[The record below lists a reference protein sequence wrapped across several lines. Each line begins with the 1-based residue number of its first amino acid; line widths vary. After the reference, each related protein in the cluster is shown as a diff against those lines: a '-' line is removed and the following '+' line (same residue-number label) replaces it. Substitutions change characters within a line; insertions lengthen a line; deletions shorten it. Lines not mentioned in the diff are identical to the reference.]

1 VRKAATMNDSNRLT
15 AFYADELRLEREQ
28 VTRRSRG
35 NGAPP
40 RRTTRRAVAST
51 LHRLADRLD
60 GE

>member
-1 VRKAATMNDSNRLT
+1 MTDSHRLN
-15 AFYADELRLEREQ
+15 AFYADDLGVQREQ
-28 VTRRSRG
+28 VARRSRR
-35 NGAPP
+35 NGTPP